1 MHCSELNEDE
11 FLTAVREN
19 EEYGVLVLDCD
30 GIVTSWN
37 KGAELMKG
45 YKAEEVIGKSYA
57 MFFSDED
64 QIAEVPKHLMLKAL
78 LEGKARSEGWRYKK
92 NGRRFW
98 ANTSIT
104 PIYQSSALKGFLK
117 ITSDLGDLKE
127 TRLKFEKI
135 FESDLL
141 AIGISDMKTGQ
152 LIDVNKGFENLFG
165 IEKKHAIGWT
175 GIELGIWTEELRDKV
190 FDALRGKNQISNF
203 ELTLKTKDGRDLYSV
218 CTLRIIEVQ
227 GRKLNIF
234 IVNDITDRIL
244 KEREILKS
252 NTLFHSVFE
261 KNPNPMCITSY
272 PEGLIIKVNSSFLNI
287 LGYSED
293 EVIGKTSASL
303 KFDVD
308 QTNIDLRKQFH
319 ETGNIYN
326 ERARIRTKSNQIL
339 DVIFSAER
347 IEVDGEIQGVSSF
360 IDVTEQ
366 RLMEKELLV
375 AKNTAETAAK
385 LQEEFLANMSH
396 EIRTPLSAIIGFSEV
411 LKSKLDSTEDR
422 ELLKIVSD
430 AGTSLLRIINDI
442 LDISKLDS
450 GAMTFE
456 SHPFEIRDLLHT
468 AEAMLAPKAKE
479 KGIELEIA
487 CQCEVPDKLSGDSAR
502 LSQILLNLMSNA
514 LKFTVQGK
522 VRVCCCCVDT
532 TDDKYLLRFKVSDTG
547 IGIPEH
553 KISTIFERFKQAES
567 STSREYGGTGL
578 GLSIV
583 KQMIEMQGGTLSVTS
598 EVGKGSVFE
607 FTIPYARYRVQAPIQ
622 ETPEPDLDVL
632 KGMKI
637 LLVEDNNLNIKL
649 IEHIFKPF
657 QVNMVKALNGQ
668 EALDNL
674 KSNEYDLILMDI
686 QMPIMDGYDATINIR
701 HVLGLHTPIIA
712 MTANAMPGERDK
724 CLSLG
729 MTEYVSKPIDT
740 KVLFR
745 TINSVIKQFGRA
757 A

>member
-45 YKAEEVIGKSYA
+45 YKAEEVIGKSFS

-64 QIAEVPKHLMLKAL
+64 QVAEVPKHLMLKAL
-78 LEGKARSEGWRYKK
+78 LEGKARAEGWRYKK

-127 TRLKFEKI
+127 TRQKFEKI

-141 AIGISDMKTGQ
+141 AIGISDMQTGQ

-165 IEKKHAIGWT
+165 FEKKNAIGLT
-175 GIELGIWTEELRDKV
+175 GIELGIWTEELRDQV
-190 FDALRGKNQISNF
+190 FEALRGKNQISNF

-244 KEREILKS
+244 KEREIVRS
-252 NTLFHSVFE
+252 NKLFHSVFE

-272 PEGLIIKVNSSFLNI
+272 PEGLIIKVNSSFVNI
-287 LGYSED
+287 LGFTEE

-303 KFDVD
+303 NFDVD
-308 QTNIDLRKQFH
+308 QINKDLRKQFY

-326 ERARIRTKSNQIL
+326 ESIQLRTKSNQIL

-347 IEVDGEIQGVSSF
+347 IEVDGEYQGVSSF
-360 IDVTEQ
+360 VDVTAL
-366 RLMEKELLV
+366 RAMEKELVV
-375 AKNTAETAAK
+375 AKTTAETAAK

-422 ELLKIVSD
+422 ELLKIVND

-479 KGIELEIA
+479 KGIELEIS

-583 KQMIEMQGGTLSVTS
+583 KQMIEMQGGSLSVTS
-598 EVGKGSVFE
+598 EVGNGSVFE
-607 FTIPYARYRVQAPIQ
+607 FTIPFARYRVQAPIQ

-701 HVLGLHTPIIA
+701 QNLGLLTPIIA

-724 CLSLG
+724 CLGLG

-745 TINSVIKQFGRA
+745 TINSVIKQVGRA